1 MLPYPRPIVTSPELS
16 ATSPLREFDGRDP
29 ALLEAAERCRQ
40 TLARANGDPAL
51 TLAERQTIIGNLLA
65 ESGEGVW
72 IETPF
77 TCEFGIHLQIG
88 ARTFVNRGCQFLD
101 TAVITI
107 GADVLIGAGVQIL
120 TASHPVHPDD
130 RHRGA
135 DRTPGEAPYGT
146 LVAPV
151 HIGDRAWI
159 GAGAIIMAGVTIGAG
174 STVGA
179 GSIVTR
185 DIPPMVVALGQPARV
200 VRRLE

>member
-1 MLPYPRPIVTSPELS
+1 VLHK
-16 ATSPLREFDGRDP
+16 FDGRDP
-29 ALLEAAERCRQ
+29 VLLAAAEGCRQ
-40 TLARANGDPAL
+40 ALARANGDPAL
-51 TLAERQTIIGNLLA
+51 TLAERQAIIGGLLA
-65 ESGEGVW
+65 DLGEGAW
-72 IETPF
+72 LETPF
-77 TCEFGIHLQIG
+77 TCEFGVQLRIG

-101 TAVITI
+101 TAPITI
-107 GADVLIGAGVQIL
+107 GADVLIGAGVQIV

-135 DRTPGEAPYGT
+135 DRAPGEAPYRT

-159 GAGAIIMAGVTIGAG
+159 GAGAIILAGVTIGAG
-174 STVGA
+174 TTIGA

-200 VRRLE
+200 VRQL